1 MIRWP
6 ASRLYPR
13 VTRPLIALALLL
25 ATTACGKDAA
35 TKMCL
40 EDFAKFDEAAK
51 AEDEAAKDLA
61 APAYQA
67 CGIACDVTKDEDAC
81 NAFKG
86 VTETMCTEMGKDACT
101 KLCEGGEGD
110 EKNEHAC
117 AKVKT
122 M

>member
-1 MIRWP
+1 M
-6 ASRLYPR
+6 
-13 VTRPLIALALLL
+13 TRARILLALFFLT
-25 ATTACGKDAA
+25 AACGKDAA
-35 TKMCL
+35 TQMCL
-40 EDFAKFDEAAK
+40 DDFEKFDKAAK
-51 AEDEAAKDLA
+51 AKDEAAKDLA

-81 NAFKG
+81 SAFKG
-86 VTETMCTEMGKDACT
+86 VTETMCAEMGKESCT

-117 AKVKT
+117 AKVKS